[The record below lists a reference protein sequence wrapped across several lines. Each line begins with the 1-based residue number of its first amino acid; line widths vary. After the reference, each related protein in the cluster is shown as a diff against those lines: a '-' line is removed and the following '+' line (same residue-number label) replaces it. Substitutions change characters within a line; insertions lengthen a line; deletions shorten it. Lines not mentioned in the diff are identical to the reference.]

1 MQIRFLRRLYAL
13 AAVAALPLAA
23 AACDGDPNEP
33 EIAERLVV
41 TVNSV
46 GNTLSLVPVDGSTT
60 QSREV
65 SLGAQGTP
73 VDVAIR
79 GATAVVPM
87 GTYPFASVV
96 DLRAGAVS
104 FTVPLPANSGATGVA
119 FVNDTLALVAN
130 PSLNS
135 VSPIRVRRGTAGA
148 PITVGTYPH
157 AIVEHRGRMFV
168 LNANLVNFAPAGPGS
183 VTVLDTRLDVVK
195 TIQLTGRNPQAG
207 AVAGNRLYVIN
218 AGRFGQAEGSLSVID
233 LNTLSEVEHYTG
245 FGSFPSTIAASEGGE
260 LHIGGYGLGVFVWDP
275 QEEEFVVPPADAIEP
290 GGSSVVAD
298 IGFDYQGRLHVT
310 DSGFCSDPGV
320 LYRLDA
326 DYDLDRTVTVGVCPV
341 GLEFADIPEADDD

>member
-1 MQIRFLRRLYAL
+1 MQIRSLRRCYAL
-13 AAVAALPLAA
+13 AAIALLPLAG
-23 AACDGDPNEP
+23 AACDGDPTEA

-46 GNTLSLVPVDGSTT
+46 DNTLSLVPVDGSGT

-96 DLRAGAVS
+96 DLREGAVA
-104 FTVPLPANSGATGVA
+104 FTVPLPAGSGATGVA

-130 PSLNS
+130 PSLNT
-135 VSPIRVRRGTAGA
+135 VSPIRVRSGTAGA
-148 PITVGTYPH
+148 PIAVGTYPN

-183 VTVLDTRLDVVK
+183 VTVLDARLGVVK

-207 AVAGNRLYVIN
+207 AVSGNRLYVLN
-218 AGRFGQAEGSLSVID
+218 AGRFGEASGSLSVVD
-233 LNTLSEVEHYTG
+233 LNTLAEVEHFTG
-245 FGSFPSTIAASEGGE
+245 FGSFPSTIAASEEGN
-260 LHIGGYGLGVFVWDP
+260 LHIGGYGLGVFVWNPQTEAFIVPLADP
-275 QEEEFVVPPADAIEP
+275 VEP
-290 GGSSVVAD
+290 NNSTSVAD

-310 DSGFCSDPGV
+310 DSGFCTDPGV
-320 LYRLDA
+320 LYRLDG
-326 DYDLDRTVTVGVCPV
+326 DYDLDRTATVGVCPI
-341 GLEFADIPEADDD
+341 GLEFADIPEEDN

>member
-1 MQIRFLRRLYAL
+1 MQIRYLRRLYAL
-13 AAVAALPLAA
+13 AAISILPLAS

-46 GNTLSLVPVDGSTT
+46 SNTLSLVPVDGSGT

-73 VDVAIR
+73 VDLAIR

-96 DLRAGAVS
+96 DLREGAVA
-104 FTVPLPANSGATGVA
+104 FTVPLPAGSGATGVA

-130 PSLNS
+130 PELNT
-135 VSPIRVRRGTAGA
+135 VSPIRVRSGTAGA
-148 PITVGTYPH
+148 PIPVGTYPH

-168 LNANLVNFAPAGPGS
+168 LNANLVNFSPAGPGS
-183 VTVLDTRLDVVK
+183 VTVLDARLGVVR
-195 TIQLTGRNPQAG
+195 TIQLTGVNPQSA
-207 AVAGNRLYVIN
+207 AVTGNRLYVIN

-233 LNTLSEVEHYTG
+233 LNTLAEVEHHTG
-245 FGSFPSTIAASEGGE
+245 FGSFPATIAASDGGD

-275 QEEEFVVPPADAIEP
+275 QDEEFIVAPADPVEP
-290 GGSSVVAD
+290 NNSTVVAD
-298 IGFDYQGRLHVT
+298 MGFDYQGRLHVT
-310 DSGFCSDPGV
+310 DSGFCTDPGF

-341 GLEFADIPEADDD
+341 GLEFADIPEEDN

>member
-1 MQIRFLRRLYAL
+1 MQIRSLRRIHAL
-13 AAVAALPLAA
+13 AAAAVLSLA
-23 AACDGDPNEP
+23 AACDGDPTEA

-46 GNTLSLVPVDGSTT
+46 DNTLSLVPVDGSGT

-73 VDVAIR
+73 VDLAIR

-96 DLRAGAVS
+96 DLREGRLA
-104 FTVPLPANSGATGVA
+104 FTVPLPAGSGATGVA

-130 PSLNS
+130 PALNT
-135 VSPIRVRRGTAGA
+135 VSPIRVRSGTAGA
-148 PITVGTYPH
+148 PISVGTYPH

-183 VTVLDTRLDVVK
+183 VTVLDAQLGVVK
-195 TIQLTGRNPQAG
+195 TIQLSGRNPQAG

-218 AGRFGQAEGSLSVID
+218 AGTFSAATGSLSVID
-233 LNTLSEVEHYTG
+233 LNTLAEVEHYTG
-245 FGSFPSTIAASEGGE
+245 FGAFPTAIAASEGGD

-275 QEEEFVVPPADAIEP
+275 QDEAFIVPPANPVEPNNSAI
-290 GGSSVVAD
+290 VAD

-310 DSGFCSDPGV
+310 DSDACTDPGF
-320 LYRLDA
+320 LYRLDG
-326 DYDLDRTVTVGVCPV
+326 DYDLERTVTVGVCPV
-341 GLEFADIPEADDD
+341 GLEFANIPEEDN